1 MRLAFNHRK
10 NRVGHRL
17 SAAWLPLA
25 MAVAAVVS
33 LGSAANATD
42 YNGGF
47 SNTGLA
53 PTPVSF
59 SLGDNI
65 VSGVTGGFD
74 SNYMTFTIAPG
85 EDLSSIT
92 VLDGS
97 PSPDRIFFGVAS
109 GDTVVV
115 DPSFTS
121 AAGLIGW
128 TLFSDAQDHT
138 NVLGA
143 LGLAAPANFPAIPG
157 ATGFTPP
164 LGAGTYSTWIV
175 DGDGGFDTVKYKL
188 DFAVSSA
195 PEPSTW
201 LLMFLGVGLVGGAL
215 RLGSRRLAP
224 A

>member
-1 MRLAFNHRK
+1 MNFRLHRRSGFLSQTCRRLA
-10 NRVGHRL
+10 L
-17 SAAWLPLA
+17 TALA
-25 MAVAAVVS
+25 GVC
-33 LGSAANATD
+33 LGSAAQAANYT
-42 YNGGF
+42 GPF
-47 SNTGLA
+47 SDNGLA

-59 SLGDNI
+59 DVGSNI

-74 SNYMTFTIAPG
+74 SSYMTFTIAPG
-85 EDLSSIT
+85 EDLSSII

-97 PSPDRIFFGVAS
+97 PAPDRIFFGIAS

-128 TLFSDAQDHT
+128 TLFSDAMDNT
-138 NVLGA
+138 NVLGD
-143 LGLAAPANFPAIPG
+143 LGAAAPPNFPAVPG

-164 LGAGTYSTWIV
+164 LGAGTYSTWVV
-175 DGDGGFDTVKYKL
+175 DGDGALDTVPYKL
-188 DFAVSSA
+188 DFVVSAA

-201 LLMFLGVGLVGGAL
+201 VLLLAGVGVAGMAL
-215 RLGSRRLAP
+215 RRRSQQGLAV

>member
-1 MRLAFNHRK
+1 
-10 NRVGHRL
+10 
-17 SAAWLPLA
+17 
-25 MAVAAVVS
+25 
-33 LGSAANATD
+33 LGSAAHATD

-47 SNTGLA
+47 SNNGLA

-59 SLGDNI
+59 TLGDNI

-74 SNYMTFTIAPG
+74 SNYMTFTISPG

-97 PSPDRIFFGVAS
+97 PAPDRIFFGIAS

-128 TLFSDAQDHT
+128 TLFSDAQDQT

-143 LGLAAPANFPAIPG
+143 LGLAAPANFPAVPG

-175 DGDGGFDTVKYKL
+175 DGDGAFDSVAYKL

-201 LLMFLGVGLVGGAL
+201 ALMFLGVGLAGGAL
-215 RLGSRRLAP
+215 RLRARGSTWASQAR
-224 A
+224 

>member
-1 MRLAFNHRK
+1 LA
-10 NRVGHRL
+10 
-17 SAAWLPLA
+17 AAAGIVLGLA
-25 MAVAAVVS
+25 
-33 LGSAANATD
+33 SAANATD

-47 SNTGLA
+47 SKDPKM
-53 PTPVSF
+53 PTPVTF

-65 VSGVTGGFD
+65 VSGLTGGFD

-85 EDLSSIT
+85 EALSSIT

-97 PSPDRIFFGVAS
+97 PDPDRIFFGIAS
-109 GDTVVV
+109 GNTVKV
-115 DPSFTS
+115 DSSFTS

-128 TLFSDAQDHT
+128 TLFSDKQDNT
-138 NVLGA
+138 DVLGA
-143 LGLAAPANFPAIPG
+143 LGLAAPANFAAVPG

-188 DFAVSSA
+188 DFAVSAA

-201 LLMFLGVGLVGGAL
+201 LLMTLGVGLAGGAL
-215 RLGSRRLAP
+215 RRRSRGLAI